1 MTSDYWPYVIGVASF
16 IWLVLWGVS
25 FLCRMVE
32 DVDEEDHRFEE
43 RHEHDDEP
51 HDPGNRDGDPE

>member
-1 MTSDYWPYVIGVASF
+1 MTSDYWPYVIGIASF

-32 DVDEEDHRFEE
+32 DVDEDQRFKE
-43 RHEHDDEP
+43 RHEHDDT
-51 HDPGNRDGDPE
+51 HDPGHRNGDPE